1 MATVE
6 ECRKALDQLTTRLVD
21 VEPALRAKHVPE
33 RTVSCH
39 LSDLGV
45 SFVGRLDQHG
55 LHELAEVDDQDSD
68 TDVRLTMSSDEL
80 IALAEQQE
88 DFLSGWLRGR
98 IQVSASMRDLLRLR
112 SLLGL

>member
-6 ECRKALDQLTTRLVD
+6 ECRKALDRLATRLAE
-21 VEPALRAKHVPE
+21 VEPELRAKHVPD
-33 RTVSCH
+33 RTVACH
-39 LSDLGV
+39 LSDLGL
-45 SFVGRLDQHG
+45 SFVGRLDEHG
-55 LHELAEVDDQDSD
+55 LHDLDEVDERDPDS
-68 TDVRLTMSSDEL
+68 DVRLTMGSDEL
-80 IALAEQQE
+80 VALADQEE

>member
-6 ECRKALDQLTTRLVD
+6 ECRKALDQLSTLLGD
-21 VEPALRAKHVPE
+21 VEPELRAKHVPD
-33 RTVSCH
+33 RKVSCH
-39 LSDLGV
+39 LSDLGL

-55 LHELAEVDDQDSD
+55 LHGLTEVDDQDGD
-68 TDVRLTMSSDEL
+68 ADVRLTMNSDEL
-80 IALAEQQE
+80 IALSERQE